1 MVPPWEKRAELV
13 IKKNNGKNLIKV
25 VLAFMDVWQLLIITS
40 ATSFFQQGSAG

>member
-13 IKKNNGKNLIKV
+13 IKKNSGKNLIKV

-40 ATSFFQQGSAG
+40 AASFFQRGSAG